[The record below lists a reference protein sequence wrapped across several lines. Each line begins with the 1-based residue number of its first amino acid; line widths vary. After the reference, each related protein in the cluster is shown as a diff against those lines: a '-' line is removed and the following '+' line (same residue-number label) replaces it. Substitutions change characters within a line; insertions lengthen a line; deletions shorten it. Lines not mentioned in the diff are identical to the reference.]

1 MKPAWDR
8 LGADYKDSAS
18 VIIADVDCTAE
29 GSGTCNKVGVQGYP
43 TIKYYTAGDKKGKD
57 YQGGRDYDEL
67 KKFVTKTLD
76 KPLCD
81 AVTKKGCAKNEI
93 EFLNK
98 MDGKEGNRDRRNQ
111 KGDEGGHEGVQHEN
125 ASVEEAPSGA
135 RASAKASQRPY
146 QGSGHQRRAVSVMS
160 SSSRLLMH
168 QDCERSTCAREVQSR
183 QVTSRL

>member
-98 MDGKEGNRDRRNQ
+98 MDGKSKAELKSELKEKETETAEIKKEMKAATKEFNTKTQAWKKRQ
-111 KGDEGGHEGVQHEN
+111 AVL
-125 ASVEEAPSGA
+125 A
-135 RASAKASQRPY
+135 RAQKLLKDLIKAPDTN
-146 QGSGHQRRAVSVMS
+146 AE
-160 SSSRLLMH
+160 L
-168 QDCERSTCAREVQSR
+168 
-183 QVTSRL
+183 